1 MKDLWL
7 VFFCIGAGFTL
18 SGIVLSIYRLAKVNE
33 QSRGGKIAR
42 IAVTAI
48 AGPVILIESAA
59 KGFIAKRWPP
69 VFFWLA
75 TAGAAY
81 WSLAIGLFVIDV
93 AIHIG

>member
-1 MKDLWL
+1 MKDLYL

-18 SGIVLSIYRLAKVNE
+18 SGIVHSIWRLAKVNE
-33 QSRGGKIAR
+33 ESKGGKIAR
-42 IAVTAI
+42 NILIVIT
-48 AGPVILIESAA
+48 GPVMLIESAT
-59 KGFIAKRWPP
+59 KGFIAKRWPA

-93 AIHIG
+93 AIHI